1 MEKDYV
7 QIVSKIVH
15 EAFNGKTDKSG
26 QPYTKHLYYVA
37 DKASDCGDGSYAID
51 IHCMGLLHDL
61 LEDCPEWNETAL
73 RQLIPSH
80 IVDVVVVLTKDRK
93 ERYYDYISRVLT
105 SKEATLVK
113 KADLEHNMDITR
125 LSDLTQS
132 DIERLKKYH
141 ISYRRIIESMR

>member
-1 MEKDYV
+1 MDKDYV

-15 EAFNGKTDKSG
+15 AAFRDKTDKSG
-26 QPYTKHLYYVA
+26 KPYTKHLYYVA

-51 IHCMGLLHDL
+51 IHCIGLLHDL
-61 LEDCPEWNETAL
+61 IEDCPEWNETAL

-80 IVDVVVVLTKDRK
+80 IVDVVVILTKDRQ
-93 ERYYDYISRVLT
+93 ERYSDYISRVLT

-125 LSDLTQS
+125 LSELTEK
-132 DIERLKKYH
+132 DIDRLRKYH
-141 ISYRRIIESMR
+141 KAYRRIVEAKI